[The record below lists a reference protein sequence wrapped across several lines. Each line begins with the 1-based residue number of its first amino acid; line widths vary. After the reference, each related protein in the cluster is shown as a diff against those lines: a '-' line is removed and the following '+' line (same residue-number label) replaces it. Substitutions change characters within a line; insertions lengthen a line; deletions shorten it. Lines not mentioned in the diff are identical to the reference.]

1 MSSKEKIFNKI
12 LIKIPMLC
20 ILRPLSILMKILCI
34 QAILIGVFGG
44 VLSFI
49 SSVQYIVESDYVPCY
64 IEEMPSEC

>member
-20 ILRPLSILMKILCI
+20 ILRPLSILMKIVCI
-34 QAILIGVFGG
+34 QAILVGAFGG
-44 VLSFI
+44 VLSFV